1 MNSEQKSCEKG
12 NVARIVDRLSKDY
25 GSGLGNSTMV
35 STKLENV
42 PLRNRALN
50 TSTSGFGL
58 PFHSAETAV
67 VRFSYAAQQPDELDL
82 KEGDELAVL
91 AHTEDGWA
99 RGEII
104 NSPNNP
110 GRKGLVG
117 LYPTNFVSTSSATP
131 SKQIP
136 PVLSSP
142 SSTFPRSVDSSHD
155 KSHQENSHSTLI
167 SGVSAHQLSSSA
179 PKTTV
184 IGGVGNNFS
193 SLGNGAT
200 TVTSSPG
207 VLHTG
212 NVLPSSLL
220 RGGTVG
226 SRTGEMCARRVTS
239 TLMTENASNSH
250 SFAPS
255 ADKDMAKVLYKYDA
269 AAPDELSLPEGTLVI
284 VINRQCEDEGW
295 FIAEAPDGRRG
306 LFPDNFVK
314 FLPSESAINIQNSQI
329 PHQPPSL
336 PAKPQKFNASTHG
349 HSQPVAFVRDSL
361 FGDSTTKQPNMSSEA
376 KTPTDPGTDKLMTT
390 SAISLSNDTENN
402 NISPTNAATQNIISS
417 SNNTP
422 GNRHSM
428 IAGMQKIL
436 FPGGKLPLQQPGSQ
450 RNSTIISGG
459 KLAEASTNVEPKMT
473 DFDNN
478 ISGGGGIN
486 KQQNNSKLLASS
498 SIVTA
503 RTKIVP
509 SNKRPPSKVNSAALL
524 AENTRDSFDN
534 NNDTKILEMSSPTFT
549 STSKTTQSSTSS
561 PTTATGINNNI
572 KTTSVFSASS
582 GEETSQSQHRYV
594 PLAERISFQPPK
606 TALITSHV
614 PSISTLNTT
623 SATKEMST
631 IPLSSSPESAIS
643 NITDRTTGGGISLSQ
658 TTPSTSQWV
667 SRADFDRFAEEC
679 NRRFSEMHAELIELR
694 RRVDQNK

>member
-1 MNSEQKSCEKG
+1 MNSEQKPCEKG

-25 GSGLGNSTMV
+25 GSGLGNSTIV
-35 STKLENV
+35 STKSENV

-58 PFHSAETAV
+58 PFHSTETAV

-179 PKTTV
+179 PKPTV

-250 SFAPS
+250 SFAPL

-269 AAPDELSLPEGTLVI
+269 AAPDELSLPEGTLVT

-314 FLPSESAINIQNSQI
+314 FLPSESAINIQSSQI
-329 PHQPPSL
+329 SHQPPSL

-376 KTPTDPGTDKLMTT
+376 KTPTDTGTDKLMTT
-390 SAISLSNDTENN
+390 SAISLSNDAENN

-459 KLAEASTNVEPKMT
+459 KLAEASANVEPKMT

-478 ISGGGGIN
+478 IGGGGGIN
-486 KQQNNSKLLASS
+486 KQQNNKLLASS

-534 NNDTKILEMSSPTFT
+534 NTDTKILEMSSPTFT
-549 STSKTTQSSTSS
+549 STSKTTQSSNSS
-561 PTTATGINNNI
+561 PTTATGGINNI

-606 TALITSHV
+606 TTLISSHV
-614 PSISTLNTT
+614 PSISLNTT
-623 SATKEMST
+623 TTTKD
-631 IPLSSSPESAIS
+631 PLSSSLES
-643 NITDRTTGGGISLSQ
+643 Q
-658 TTPSTSQWV
+658 TPSTSQWV

-679 NRRFSEMHAELIELR
+679 NRRFSEMHAELIDLR

>member
-1 MNSEQKSCEKG
+1 MNSEQKPCEKG

-25 GSGLGNSTMV
+25 GSGLGNSTIV
-35 STKLENV
+35 STKSENV

-58 PFHSAETAV
+58 PFHSTETAV

-179 PKTTV
+179 PKPTV
-184 IGGVGNNFS
+184 IGGAGNNFS

-269 AAPDELSLPEGTLVI
+269 AAPDELSLPEGTLVT

-314 FLPSESAINIQNSQI
+314 FLPSESAINIQSSQI
-329 PHQPPSL
+329 SHQPPSL

-361 FGDSTTKQPNMSSEA
+361 FGGINDSTTKQPNMSSEA
-376 KTPTDPGTDKLMTT
+376 KTPTDSGTDKLMTT
-390 SAISLSNDTENN
+390 SAISLSNDAENN

-459 KLAEASTNVEPKMT
+459 KLAEASANVEPKMT

-478 ISGGGGIN
+478 IGGGGGIN
-486 KQQNNSKLLASS
+486 KQQNNKLLASS

-549 STSKTTQSSTSS
+549 STSKTTQSSNSS
-561 PTTATGINNNI
+561 PTTATGGINNI
-572 KTTSVFSASS
+572 KTSSVFSANP

-594 PLAERISFQPPK
+594 PLGERISFQPPK
-606 TALITSHV
+606 TTLITSHV
-614 PSISTLNTT
+614 PSISLNTT
-623 SATKEMST
+623 TTTKD
-631 IPLSSSPESAIS
+631 PLSSSLES
-643 NITDRTTGGGISLSQ
+643 Q
-658 TTPSTSQWV
+658 TPSTSQWV

-679 NRRFSEMHAELIELR
+679 NRRFSEMHAELIDLR

>member
-25 GSGLGNSTMV
+25 GSGLGNSTIV
-35 STKLENV
+35 STKSENV

-104 NSPNNP
+104 SSPNNP

-155 KSHQENSHSTLI
+155 KSHQENSHSNLI

-179 PKTTV
+179 PKPTV
-184 IGGVGNNFS
+184 IGGGNNFS

-250 SFAPS
+250 SFASS

-269 AAPDELSLPEGTLVI
+269 AALDELSLPEGTLVT

-314 FLPSESAINIQNSQI
+314 FLPSESAINIQSSQI
-329 PHQPPSL
+329 SHQPPSL

-376 KTPTDPGTDKLMTT
+376 KTTTDSGTDKLMST
-390 SAISLSNDTENN
+390 SAISLSNDAENN

-459 KLAEASTNVEPKMT
+459 KLAEASANVEPKMT

-478 ISGGGGIN
+478 IGGGGGIN
-486 KQQNNSKLLASS
+486 KQQNSNKLLASS

-549 STSKTTQSSTSS
+549 STSKTAQSSSTSS
-561 PTTATGINNNI
+561 PTTATGGINNI
-572 KTTSVFSASS
+572 KTSSVFSATP

-594 PLAERISFQPPK
+594 PLGERINFQPPK
-606 TALITSHV
+606 TTLIASHV
-614 PSISTLNTT
+614 PSISLNTTTT

-631 IPLSSSPESAIS
+631 IPLSSSPE
-643 NITDRTTGGGISLSQ
+643 
-658 TTPSTSQWV
+658 SQWV

-679 NRRFSEMHAELIELR
+679 NRRFSEMHGELSDLR